1 VISEWV
7 INISALFCFE
17 HGKNAA
23 EMHEMNKKVLV
34 TLLRE
39 HQLLSDYLN
48 YQVQKLLLKNENLQ
62 IIHLPGHRDKNIEM
76 VANSSMKT
84 NKI

>member
-1 VISEWV
+1 VPTVISEWV

-34 TLLRE
+34 T
-39 HQLLSDYLN
+39 S
-48 YQVQKLLLKNENLQ
+48 
-62 IIHLPGHRDKNIEM
+62 
-76 VANSSMKT
+76 
-84 NKI
+84 